1 MSDILIVLII
11 GGLFLIDDFRIQKLE
26 NRIRR
31 LETKTNLLD
40 IIYLKKED
48 LINELE
54 YREIIKKFNDITKDF
69 RDRMEDINAL

>member
-69 RDRMEDINAL
+69 RDRMEDKNAL

>member
-1 MSDILIVLII
+1 MSDILVVLMI

-31 LETKTNLLD
+31 LETRTNLLD

-54 YREIIKKFNDITKDF
+54 YRETIKNFENISKKF
-69 RDRMEDINAL
+69 RERMEDK

>member
-1 MSDILIVLII
+1 MNNILVILALCF
-11 GGLFLIDDFRIQKLE
+11 LFLIDDFRIQKLE

-40 IIYLKKED
+40 IEYIKKED

-54 YREIIKKFNDITKDF
+54 YREIIKKFENITKEF
-69 RDRMEDINAL
+69 RERIEDK

>member
-1 MSDILIVLII
+1 MSDILVVLII
-11 GGLFLIDDFRIQKLE
+11 GGLFLLDDFRIQKLE

-31 LETKTNLLD
+31 LETRTNLLD

-54 YREIIKKFNDITKDF
+54 YREIIKKFENITKEF
-69 RDRMEDINAL
+69 RERMEDK